1 MTATQ
6 HPIIR
11 ARAPGRISVLDA
23 SGFRALI
30 ESQPWSVVRGWQ
42 DTWYRYAVC
51 EKGLGRDGI

>member
-23 SGFRALI
+23 SGFQTLI
-30 ESQPWSVVRGWQ
+30 ESQPWSVVWRWQ
-42 DTWYRYAVC
+42 DAWYRCVVW
-51 EKGLGRDGI
+51 EKGLG